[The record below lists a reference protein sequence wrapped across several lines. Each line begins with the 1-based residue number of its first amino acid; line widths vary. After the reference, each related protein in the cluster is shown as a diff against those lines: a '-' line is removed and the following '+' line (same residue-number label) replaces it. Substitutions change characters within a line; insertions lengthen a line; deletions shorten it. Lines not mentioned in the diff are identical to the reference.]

1 MHPLLSEDIFTP
13 QSYAAM
19 SHVLASLVES
29 APPLELMDVTGI
41 MVLGGQ
47 VGKKGGREGGKEGG
61 SERRRDALNWSIR
74 SFIDSNDEKQ

>member
-47 VGKKGGREGGKEGG
+47 VGKKGGREGGR
-61 SERRRDALNWSIR
+61 ERGRVGAAPRRLELVHPLVYR
-74 SFIDSNDEKQ
+74 LKR